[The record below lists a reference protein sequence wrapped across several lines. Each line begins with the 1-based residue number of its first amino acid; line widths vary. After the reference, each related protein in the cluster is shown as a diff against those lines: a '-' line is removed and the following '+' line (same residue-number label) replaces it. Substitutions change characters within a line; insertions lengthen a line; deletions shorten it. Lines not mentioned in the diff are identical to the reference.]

1 MKIIDFHTHY
11 YPDKIVERALK
22 AAVDFIKPQT
32 DGTRKGLI
40 ASMAQNNIQYSVAL
54 PIVSSVENTL
64 SVNSWAANENHDEIC
79 MLGSVHIDDP
89 NYKQTLEFIQKN
101 NMRGIKLH
109 PEYQNFIF
117 NDCRM
122 DKIFQKCVELD
133 LFVITHCGFDIMY
146 KPPYKC
152 TPAMVRDVKT
162 RFPELK
168 LIGAHLGGMRDYEN
182 VAKELIGQPIYL
194 DLSFMTEENI
204 EFKLLESL
212 VKKHDQNYLL
222 FGSDSPWC
230 NPKKVIDLVN
240 NFDISDDDK
249 EKIFYRNG
257 ANLLKLN

>member
-22 AAVDFIKPQT
+22 AAVDFITPQT

-40 ASMAQNNIQYSVAL
+40 SSMHQNNIMYSVAL
-54 PIVSSVENTL
+54 PIVTSVENTL
-64 SVNSWAANENHDEIC
+64 SVNLWASQENHDEIC

-89 NYKQTLEFIQKN
+89 NYVKTLEFIKAN

-117 NDCRM
+117 NDPKM
-122 DKIFQKCVELD
+122 DRIFQKCVELD
-133 LFVITHCGFDIMY
+133 LFVIVHSGFDIMF

-152 TPAMVRDVKT
+152 TPAMLRDVKN
-162 RFPELK
+162 RFPKLK
-168 LIGAHLGGMRDYEN
+168 LIGAHLGGMRDYEA
-182 VAKELIGQPIYL
+182 VAKEVIGQDIYL

-204 EFKLLESL
+204 EFAHLEKLI
-212 VKKHDQNYLL
+212 KQHNPDYLL

-230 NPKKVIDLVN
+230 NPQRVIDLVN
-240 NFDISDDDK
+240 KFDISKSDK
-249 EKIFYRNG
+249 EKIFYSN
-257 ANLLKLN
+257 AAKLLQL